1 MWLETREVFLGRKWP
16 LYQPQNSKFSTLWTW
31 AARTMLPMATWM
43 TWPGKMTTVLL
54 TCLQGHKKEKI
65 KTGEQIPK
73 FRFELTWKAK
83 KTAIKSNGNV
93 LNFRCA
99 ALSYRKRQRDM
110 ASTLEFEYEAVRKRN
125 VYLVGE
131 CQALERNVQQMKIML
146 AARGVSSDSSST
158 ISKPLQPQSS
168 WTLQVRKDL
177 TFHYE
182 VK

>member
-1 MWLETREVFLGRKWP
+1 
-16 LYQPQNSKFSTLWTW
+16 
-31 AARTMLPMATWM
+31 MATVPTTEQQIQHPLDLSCKNNATTNGHMDDM
-43 TWPGKMTTVLL
+43 TRKNDNSALDISSRAQKRKDQNKWADSYISLWVDLKS
-54 TCLQGHKKEKI
+54 
-65 KTGEQIPK
+65 
-73 FRFELTWKAK
+73 K

-158 ISKPLQPQSS
+158 LSKPLQPQSS

>member
-1 MWLETREVFLGRKWP
+1 MD
-16 LYQPQNSKFSTLWTW
+16 
-31 AARTMLPMATWM
+31 
-43 TWPGKMTTVLL
+43 
-54 TCLQGHKKEKI
+54 
-65 KTGEQIPK
+65 
-73 FRFELTWKAK
+73 
-83 KTAIKSNGNV
+83 
-93 LNFRCA
+93 FRCA

-158 ISKPLQPQSS
+158 LSKPLQPQSS

-182 VK
+182 VM